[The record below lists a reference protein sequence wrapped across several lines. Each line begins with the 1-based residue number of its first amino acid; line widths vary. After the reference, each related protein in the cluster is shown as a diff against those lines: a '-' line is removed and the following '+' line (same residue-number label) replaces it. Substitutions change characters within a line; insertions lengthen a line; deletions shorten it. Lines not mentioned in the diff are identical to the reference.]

1 MAERKQKNQLFVG
14 SLTKKESKEGKVFFT
29 GYFGNVPVV
38 ALVGKKDPD
47 KLHLILDVDRI
58 NYKRGHDNA
67 NNG

>member
-1 MAERKQKNQLFVG
+1 M
-14 SLTKKESKEGKVFFT
+14 FFT

-58 NYKRGHDNA
+58 NYKSEHGNA
-67 NNG
+67 GRQ